1 MTWDT
6 LFTDITPYP
15 TIVVPVNK
23 ASGRMTHA
31 FCVVDDL
38 IFDASTPFA
47 LKLNMKSVNWI
58 FDGEEVEIYKAFR
71 YEQKVSPPGQKVE
84 GKYER
89 PVTYHWNLEAE
100 ERARQARVLK
110 DFERVTQNKAYD
122 IENAPPPEAGNDPLI
137 KHFKKIQISI

>member
-122 IENAPPPEAGNDPLI
+122 IEYAPPPEAGNDPLI
-137 KHFKKIQISI
+137 KQFKKIQISI